1 MSAGHV
7 HALYRHGH
15 TPIHG
20 MAPQVKIAISFGA
33 LVAIVSTPREAIW
46 AFAIY
51 GVVIAIVAAV
61 AGVTPGYALRRLSVE
76 VPFLILAAMLPIFG
90 GSPTVEILGVDL
102 SIAGMWDAWNIV
114 AKATLGLL
122 IATILGATTDVTQL
136 LSGLDGLRMPT
147 VVTAIAGFMVRYLDV
162 ISGDWT
168 RMRIAMASRGHDPR
182 WFTQIGPYARTVGV
196 VFLRTYERGE
206 RIYLA
211 MASRGYAGR
220 MPEATQPATPA
231 VQWIV
236 GIGFVGAF
244 WLVATTAW
252 WLR

>member
-1 MSAGHV
+1 
-7 HALYRHGH
+7 
-15 TPIHG
+15 

-33 LVAIVSTPREAIW
+33 LVAIVSTPREAMW

-51 GVVIAIVAAV
+51 GVGIAIVAAV

>member
-1 MSAGHV
+1 
-7 HALYRHGH
+7 
-15 TPIHG
+15 

-33 LVAIVSTPREAIW
+33 LVAIVSTPREAMW

-51 GVVIAIVAAV
+51 GVGIAIVAAV

-231 VQWIV
+231 IQWIV